1 LMITNLGAGISFRV
15 NDETGDA
22 DTTPFVVDVSGSV
35 GIGTTAP
42 GYKLDVQTDAASS
55 YAASFFNDG
64 ANVNRYGIR
73 VQGGADDCSTTGTC
87 NFIDFFDGDATASG
101 GVRIVT
107 GTVATYSPSD
117 SRLKT
122 DISDTAINGMD
133 IINRLRVAD
142 FRRTSGG
149 DLGPLQ
155 TGFIAQEAQEIFPAM
170 VSPSPDGYLA
180 VSDGLL
186 IPVIIKGMQEQQTGI
201 SNLEFK
207 ISNELSNSNE
217 QIAQLSLSL
226 DGSALTIAELETDV
240 NEQLTIIGE
249 ELDRLKAEDLAL
261 DAKIADINNQLLSLT
276 TLQSQVDDLKA
287 QNETIL
293 SFLSI
298 TEGKFDLLDGTLEA
312 EGVVAGAFTVK
323 VKPDGEAR
331 TIGKYIICPPLIEVD
346 DAGKCAIEQVD
357 EDKDGLDDETGNP
370 LRDGKS
376 EVVKTKVIKN
386 NSKVFITPK
395 SAVEQPLAVTTI
407 IEGESFTVEVKNPVA
422 ESIEFDWFVVGEQ
435 VVSESVPE

>member
-1 LMITNLGAGISFRV
+1 
-15 NDETGDA
+15 
-22 DTTPFVVDVSGSV
+22 
-35 GIGTTAP
+35 
-42 GYKLDVQTDAASS
+42 
-55 YAASFFNDG
+55 
-64 ANVNRYGIR
+64 
-73 VQGGADDCSTTGTC
+73 
-87 NFIDFFDGDATASG
+87 
-101 GVRIVT
+101 
-107 GTVATYSPSD
+107 
-117 SRLKT
+117 
-122 DISDTAINGMD
+122 
-133 IINRLRVAD
+133 
-142 FRRTSGG
+142 
-149 DLGPLQ
+149 
-155 TGFIAQEAQEIFPAM
+155 
-170 VSPSPDGYLA
+170 
-180 VSDGLL
+180 
-186 IPVIIKGMQEQQTGI
+186 
-201 SNLEFK
+201 
-207 ISNELSNSNE
+207 
-217 QIAQLSLSL
+217 L
-226 DGSALTIAELETDV
+226 DGNALTIAELETDV